1 MNFNDHNSGE
11 NFQTHTGPAAGIE
24 RDERTMPLGMGDLNN
39 ADDAGTGGE
48 MNELA
53 GAFSGGESKRR
64 LNGGGL
70 VLVAV
75 VLTAVGGLY
84 SMRTL
89 TKASA
94 ASDQT
99 SAVEKSINEFIDGL
113 MGTTDAK
120 GATKTAKAGS
130 SEAVLDVLTETYT
143 KRQVPLSDV
152 QRNPFVIFDDVAVAP
167 VAPVVNP
174 VEFDPKVQLRKDRT
188 ALFEQA
194 GARLRVRTIMMG
206 SSPLANIDNK
216 IVRMGDT
223 VVAEPENVEFIVV
236 AIAPDFV
243 ELQAEDKALEVVV
256 RVTVNLR
263 RDR

>member
-11 NFQTHTGPAAGIE
+11 NFQTHTGPAGGVE
-24 RDERTMPLGMGDLNN
+24 REERTMPLGMGDFNN
-39 ADDAGTGGE
+39 ADEAGAGGE
-48 MNELA
+48 VHELA
-53 GAFSGGESKRR
+53 GSFGGESKRR

-75 VLTAVGGLY
+75 VLTAIGGLY

-113 MGTTDAK
+113 MGTADTK
-120 GATKTAKAGS
+120 GAAKASKGRS
-130 SEAVLDVLTETYT
+130 TEAVLDVLTETYT

-152 QRNPFVIFDDVAVAP
+152 QRNPFVIFDDVPVAP

-174 VEFDPKVQLRKDRT
+174 VEFDPKVQLRKDRA

-194 GARLRVRTIMMG
+194 GARVRVRTIMMG

-216 IVRMGDT
+216 IVRMGDSIT
-223 VVAEPENVEFIVV
+223 VEPENVEFVVV

-243 ELQAEDKALEVVV
+243 ELKAEDKALEVVV